1 MQVNDLPSVRHRPK
15 LAELFQ
21 QAGGRHLKDDELDL
35 LLGEV
40 PELALQVEAARTIR
54 SITTGVVK
62 KVVAEVFSQ
71 YPYEKAHEYA
81 TAKCPRDVNY
91 VVAYASLAMLARDPE
106 WLDTKVLLWLRT
118 ILQSFEFPDRVKSA
132 ANALFADR
140 VLEDALAKLPVKNR
154 STFHCYY
161 RIQQEMR
168 KAMPADQFE
177 QIQPYLQLTIDTL
190 TETF

>member
-1 MQVNDLPSVRHRPK
+1 MQAKDISSVRLHPK
-15 LAELFQ
+15 LSELFQ
-21 QAGGRHLKDDELDL
+21 QAGGRHLKDEELEL

-40 PELALQVEAARTIR
+40 PDLAPQVEAARTIR
-54 SITTGVVK
+54 SIATGVIK

-81 TAKCPRDVNY
+81 QAKCPRDVNY

-106 WLDTKVLLWLRT
+106 WLDNKVLLWLRS

-140 VLEDALAKLPVKNR
+140 VLEDALARLPVKNR

-161 RIQQEMR
+161 RVQQEMR
-168 KAMPADQFE
+168 KAMPAAHFE
-177 QIQPYLQLTIDTL
+177 QIQPYLQQTIDTL
-190 TETF
+190 TETN